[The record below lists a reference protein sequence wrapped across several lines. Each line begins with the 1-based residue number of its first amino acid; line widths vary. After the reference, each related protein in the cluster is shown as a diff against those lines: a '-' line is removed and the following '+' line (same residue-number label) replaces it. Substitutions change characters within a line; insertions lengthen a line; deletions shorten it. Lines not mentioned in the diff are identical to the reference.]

1 MTLRPLLLTAL
12 SALAFA
18 APAQAQWHHGGPMAG
33 DPMRDDWD
41 SRAPRAD
48 PSRGIGRVTVT
59 RLRSAAAEGVLGKGP
74 IAIAPGDPA
83 DSGMESGLPLYE
95 AALQNQLAR
104 AGYDTQGSGSGQIA
118 EITLSHAE
126 IQPAEPPHKPVS
138 GVASTYVSNRGS
150 GFGLGL
156 NIDLTKPKGP
166 VIGTRL
172 DVRIRDRASGA
183 VLWEGHAETSARET
197 AAGID
202 NGKTAAKLTEALFSG
217 FPDNATVVA
226 AR

>member
-1 MTLRPLLLTAL
+1 MTLRPLIPL
-12 SALAFA
+12 ALATLVA
-18 APAQAQWHHGGPMAG
+18 VPAQAQWHHGGPMAG
-33 DPMRDDWD
+33 DPMRDEWD

-48 PSRGIGRVTVT
+48 PSRGIGKVTVT
-59 RLRSAAAEGVLGKGP
+59 RLRSATAAGTLGKGP

-95 AALQNQLAR
+95 KAVQDQLAR
-104 AGYDTQGSGSGQIA
+104 AGYDTQGASGGQVA
-118 EITLSHAE
+118 EITLRHAE
-126 IQPAEPPHKPVS
+126 VQPAEPPHKPVS

-156 NIDLTKPKGP
+156 NIDLTKPRGP

-183 VLWEGHAETSARET
+183 VLWEGHAETTARET

-202 NGKTAAKLTEALFSG
+202 NGKTAAKLSEALFAG
-217 FPDNATVVA
+217 FPNNATVVA

>member
-1 MTLRPLLLTAL
+1 
-12 SALAFA
+12 
-18 APAQAQWHHGGPMAG
+18 MAG

-48 PSRGIGRVTVT
+48 PSRGIGKITVS
-59 RLRSAAAEGVLGKGP
+59 RLRSAAAEGTLGKGG

-83 DSGMESGLPLYE
+83 DSGLESGLPLYE
-95 AALQNQLAR
+95 AAVQNQLAR
-104 AGYDTQGSGSGQIA
+104 AGYNTQGDKQISGGGQIA
-118 EITLSHAE
+118 EITLRHAE
-126 IQPAEPPHKPVS
+126 VEPAEPPHKPVS

-183 VLWEGHAETSARET
+183 VLWEGHAETTVRET

-202 NGKTAAKLTEALFSG
+202 NGKTAARLSEALFAG
-217 FPDNATVVA
+217 FPNNATVVA